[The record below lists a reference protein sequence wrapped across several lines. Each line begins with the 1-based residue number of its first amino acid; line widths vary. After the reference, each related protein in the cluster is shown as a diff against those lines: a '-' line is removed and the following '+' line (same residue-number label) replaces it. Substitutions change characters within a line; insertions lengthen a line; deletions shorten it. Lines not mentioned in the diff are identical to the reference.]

1 MREVR
6 EGSLRIFHMG
16 GRRVRYDRMSRG
28 ITRPPIPETISL
40 PSTSLPMALTL
51 QSTRKLNDGNEILIL
66 GFGAF
71 CEDRNIRAGWQGSI
85 RCRYLG
91 SRGEPALPS
100 PGACFLPRQ
109 VLISQAGYRHID
121 SATWYEN
128 EREVGQAI
136 RDFCESTGTPR
147 SAIFYTTKL
156 KLNDGYEPTLKA
168 IQFSLDECG
177 LEYID
182 LYLIHGPLGG
192 PAARKECW
200 RAICD
205 AQKEGRVKSIGIST
219 FGVRHI
225 KEILEMGLAVPAV
238 NQVRPVG
245 RFFQAS
251 TDQSYEIDLHPFMI
265 RTEIVNLCHEH
276 GISLEAWAPLVRGLR
291 FKHPSI
297 VSLAKKHHK
306 EPAQILLR
314 YCLQK
319 GYVAIPKSS
328 SRARIASNTNIFDFA
343 LDEKE
348 VADLDALDE
357 GLVTDWDPTEC
368 P

>member
-1 MREVR
+1 
-6 EGSLRIFHMG
+6 
-16 GRRVRYDRMSRG
+16 MSRG

-51 QSTRKLNDGNEILIL
+51 QSTRKLNDGNEIPIL
-66 GFGAF
+66 GFGTYELDGREAY
-71 CEDRNIRAGWQGSI
+71 DAVTW
-85 RCRYLG
+85 
-91 SRGEPALPS
+91 ALE
-100 PGACFLPRQ
+100 
-109 VLISQAGYRHID
+109 AGYRHID

-238 NQVRPVG
+238 NQ
-245 RFFQAS
+245 
-251 TDQSYEIDLHPFMI
+251 IDLHPFMI

-319 GYVAIPKSS
+319 GYIAIPKSS

>member
-1 MREVR
+1 
-6 EGSLRIFHMG
+6 
-16 GRRVRYDRMSRG
+16 MSRG

-51 QSTRKLNDGNEILIL
+51 QSTRKLNDGNEIPIL
-66 GFGAF
+66 GFGTYELDGREAY
-71 CEDRNIRAGWQGSI
+71 DAVTW
-85 RCRYLG
+85 
-91 SRGEPALPS
+91 ALE
-100 PGACFLPRQ
+100 
-109 VLISQAGYRHID
+109 AGYRHID

-238 NQVRPVG
+238 NQ
-245 RFFQAS
+245 
-251 TDQSYEIDLHPFMI
+251 IDLHPFMI

-319 GYVAIPKSS
+319 GYIAIPKSS

-357 GLVTDWDPTEC
+357 GAPDSPGPPCSHTPSAGLVTDWDPTEC